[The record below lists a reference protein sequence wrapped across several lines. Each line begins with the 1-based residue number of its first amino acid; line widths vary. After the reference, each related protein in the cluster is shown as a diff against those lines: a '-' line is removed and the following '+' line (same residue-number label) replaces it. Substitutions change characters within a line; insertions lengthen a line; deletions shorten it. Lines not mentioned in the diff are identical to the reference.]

1 MTAERILVIDDDH
14 NICDIMK
21 LALESSGYTAETA
34 YDPRDGMAK
43 ACSNPPALILLDYNM
58 PGKDGI
64 TLMKDFRTIPELVSV
79 PVIIVS
85 AISMPE
91 IVNAAL
97 AEGVSGYLVKPFDL
111 KTLLASVEKSLNT
124 AVSAE

>member
-1 MTAERILVIDDDH
+1 
-14 NICDIMK
+14 MK

>member
-1 MTAERILVIDDDH
+1 MTAKRILVIDDDR

-34 YDPRDGMAK
+34 YNPRDGMAK
-43 ACSNPPALILLDYNM
+43 ACSNPPALILLDYNL
-58 PGKDGI
+58 PGKDGV
-64 TLMKDFRTIPELVSV
+64 TLMKDFRTIHDLESV

-111 KTLLASVEKSLNT
+111 KTLLASVEKSLNIAPST
-124 AVSAE
+124 E

>member
-21 LALESSGYTAETA
+21 FALESAGYTAETA

-43 ACSNPPALILLDYNM
+43 ACSNPPTLILLDYNM

-64 TLMKDFRTIPELVSV
+64 TLMKDFRTIPDLVSV